1 MGKTTMNSFRAGESL
16 SHRLRKLHSFY
27 RDEKHIWDIG
37 CDHGLLGLSFNDNQ
51 NVESINLVDPAAP
64 VIEVLKKKLND
75 SYITKAAFY
84 HKKGQE
90 IYITTSS
97 NCIFIAG
104 MGGKEIGEILLH
116 LLPML
121 DETSQVIIS
130 PHRKILELRALLHSL
145 PFSLLEEHLLE
156 EEGQFYQMM
165 ALKKDPSEKK
175 VSLYGE
181 DIWNGEEGQKYLDH
195 QLTFFSVHRDEAS
208 QGYVEYLK
216 TRKMLKLSN
225 NP

>member
-1 MGKTTMNSFRAGESL
+1 MNSFRAGESL
-16 SHRLRKLHSFY
+16 SHRLSKLHSFY
-27 RDEKHIWDIG
+27 RGEKHIWDIG
-37 CDHGLLGLSFNDNQ
+37 CDHGFLGLSFNDNQ

-75 SYITKAAFY
+75 SYITKANIY
-84 HKKGQE
+84 HNKAQE
-90 IYITTSS
+90 INISTSS

-116 LLPML
+116 LLPMI
-121 DETSQVIIS
+121 DETSRVIIS
-130 PHRKILELRALLHSL
+130 PHRKILELRSLLYSL
-145 PFSLLEEHLLE
+145 PFTLLEEHLLE

-165 ALKKDPSEKK
+165 ALKKDPSGKK

-181 DIWNGEEGQKYLDH
+181 DIWNGNEGQKYLDH